1 MKSVSMV
8 FLSLVLFCLKW
19 APLRSPVAK
28 VRTNT
33 AARIP
38 AAESQTD
45 GSDDDVDG
53 DGDVVDEGVGQTLRE

>member
-1 MKSVSMV
+1 MGTTPLTGGKS
-8 FLSLVLFCLKW
+8 
-19 APLRSPVAK
+19 ADEH
-28 VRTNT
+28 